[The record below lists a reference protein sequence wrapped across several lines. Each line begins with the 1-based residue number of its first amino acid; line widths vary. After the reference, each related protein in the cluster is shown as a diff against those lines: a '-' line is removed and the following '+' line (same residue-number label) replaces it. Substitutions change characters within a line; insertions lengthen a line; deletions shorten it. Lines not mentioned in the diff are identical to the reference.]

1 MVAMTRLPTP
11 LARFKVYP
19 HPPQKWRFECLVWRT
34 AAEMTEYA
42 TRVWS
47 HPATNYNAI
56 CLSLATSE
64 ITKSRSRKLGEIL
77 FTTHHLT
84 HAIIAHELIH
94 AASHHLQ
101 IVCGRDAV
109 IISACGESHETEETV
124 AHGVSN
130 MVAQASVALRAAGIE
145 PHD

>member
-1 MVAMTRLPTP
+1 MSRIPKP
-11 LARFKVYP
+11 IARFRVYP

-34 AAEMTEYA
+34 SAEMVEYA
-42 TRVWS
+42 TRVWQHS
-47 HPATNYNAI
+47 ATNYNAI
-56 CLSLATSE
+56 CLSLATDE

-109 IISACGESHETEETV
+109 IISAAGESHETEETV

-130 MVAQASVALRAAGIE
+130 MVGQFGIALRAAGLGA
-145 PHD
+145 HD

>member
-1 MVAMTRLPTP
+1 MTRIPKP
-11 LARFKVYP
+11 LARFRVYP

-34 AAEMTEYA
+34 QAEMVEYA
-42 TRVWS
+42 TRVWQ
-47 HPATNYNAI
+47 HALTNYNAI

-64 ITKSRSRKLGEIL
+64 IEKSHSRKLGEIL

-84 HAIIAHELIH
+84 HALIAHELIH

-109 IISACGESHETEETV
+109 IISAKGESHETEETV
-124 AHGVSN
+124 AHGMSN
-130 MVAQASVALRAAGIE
+130 MIEQFGRECAKAGLSA
-145 PHD
+145 HD